1 MSRGTDEPS
10 RRRRRLLRLLFPVSA
25 PHGRRRELLRL
36 GIGLAAERAG
46 LGFVSKGGEERR

>member
-1 MSRGTDEPS
+1 VSRGTDEPS